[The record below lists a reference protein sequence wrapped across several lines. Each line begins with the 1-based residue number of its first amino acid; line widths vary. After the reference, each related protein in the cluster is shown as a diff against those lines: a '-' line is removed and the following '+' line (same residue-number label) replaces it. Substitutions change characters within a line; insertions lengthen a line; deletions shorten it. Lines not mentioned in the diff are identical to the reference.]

1 MSQTKAIVNKL
12 LTNVS
17 NGLFPKGYIA
27 DKILPEL
34 MSKQKTGIL
43 GEYGFGHLRR
53 SDDLIGG
60 EAMAKRVAAL
70 QRKAD
75 KFYNIETH
83 ALEGIVTP
91 DDYSNVEQPFDA
103 ESDETTS
110 LTHLILTNKEFAAV
124 DQMFNPSV
132 ITNNSSPATKF
143 DVYSSSDPLAEFQK
157 AQNKILDEVG
167 MSANAAIISKKVFNA
182 LKYHPAILDV
192 LGFKYNQMGLLS
204 EADIAKAM
212 DVEQL
217 IIADAVYNNSKEGQ
231 ADALSQIWTDS
242 ILFYIKPSSAAKYQ
256 ISLGYKMKLSGRE
269 GREVFK
275 YDVNNPPNATGIIVQ
290 DSYQFKIVNDKA
302 GYLLTDVLT

>member
-1 MSQTKAIVNKL
+1 MSQTKAMVNKL

-17 NGLFPKGYIA
+17 NGLFPTGYIA

-83 ALEGIVTP
+83 ALEGVVTP

-124 DQMFNPSV
+124 DQMFNASV
-132 ITNNSSPATKF
+132 ITQNSSPTNKF
-143 DVYSSSDPLAEFQK
+143 DNYSSSDPLAEFQK
-157 AQNKILDEVG
+157 AQNQILDSVG
-167 MSANAAIISKKVFNA
+167 MSANAAIISKKTFNA

-192 LGFKYNQMGLLS
+192 LGFKYNQIGLLT

-212 DVEQL
+212 DVSEL
-217 IIADAVYNNSKEGQ
+217 IIADAVYNSSKEGQ
-231 ADALSQIWTDS
+231 SDSLAQIWTDN

-256 ISLGYKMKLSGRE
+256 VSLGYKMKLSGRE

-275 YDVNNPPNATGIIVQ
+275 YDINNPPNSTGIIVQ